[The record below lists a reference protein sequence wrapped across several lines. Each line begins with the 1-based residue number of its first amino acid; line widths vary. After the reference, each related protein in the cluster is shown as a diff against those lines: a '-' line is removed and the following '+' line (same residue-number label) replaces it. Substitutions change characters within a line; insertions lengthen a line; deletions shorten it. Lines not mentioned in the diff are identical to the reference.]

1 MQSMSFDIYCST
13 PHLYGAFA
21 GEDGHQLA
29 RALGYSS
36 YDDAC
41 DIERWM
47 SAYSLRNGL
56 SVTVNLVSPLDPKAV
71 EAHRRYSMKDFAEAR
86 DNPISIPSRVQSY
99 AIAMQGD
106 LKAGETV
113 MAMTRNIKDTEPNY
127 RQNYIRSWG
136 RRNDVEIW
144 KYPNEDRSYNR
155 HKGAAHICG
164 SGFKVYE
171 AQFKGAD
178 DLPNGIGQLEER
190 QGN

>member
-1 MQSMSFDIYCST
+1 
-13 PHLYGAFA
+13 
-21 GEDGHQLA
+21 
-29 RALGYSS
+29 
-36 YDDAC
+36 
-41 DIERWM
+41 
-47 SAYSLRNGL
+47 
-56 SVTVNLVSPLDPKAV
+56 
-71 EAHRRYSMKDFAEAR
+71 
-86 DNPISIPSRVQSY
+86 
-99 AIAMQGD
+99 
-106 LKAGETV
+106 

-136 RRNDVEIW
+136 GRNDVEIW